1 MNEEMGFE
9 VPAVS
14 SRDIVPETS
23 CCKRQALTDTAWHA
37 LPEDRVFS
45 LLASFPDGLSSGEV
59 RARIA
64 KFGSNTLPTKK
75 AVELWEVILR
85 QFKSPLIYILMAA
98 ALISFGIG
106 EFTDG
111 GFILAVITSNAIIGT
126 LQEWKAEKNALAL
139 QELLRIMA
147 HVRRAGHGVTVDAR
161 EIVPGDIILLIEG
174 DRVPADIRIL
184 HSSSLK
190 IDESLLSGESLPVEK
205 NAAVVPESTP
215 FMSRGNMAYAG
226 STVISGKAEGI
237 VTATGLITEVGKIA
251 QSVVSTESVKPPLVI
266 RMEEFSKKIGILVV
280 AACSVLA
287 IAAILR
293 GMVPIEVF
301 FIAVALAV
309 AAIPEGLPVAIT
321 VALSIGVSRMA
332 KRNVIVRKLTAVEA
346 LGSCTCIASDKT
358 GTLTVN
364 AQTLQQIELPDGHSY
379 TLTGEGY
386 CGEGGI
392 ALPDDKPVTDTD
404 RQRLAEIALLGII
417 CNSAELTRSGETWT
431 HLGDP
436 IDIAFLAYGY
446 KLGINPDDVRRD
458 NPIIGEIPFEAERR
472 YAATFF
478 QNGDRARVAVKG
490 AVEVLLPLCRDQISK
505 NGISAIDI
513 PRMMERALA
522 LSGQGYRV
530 IAIAAADIN
539 PDNGK
544 KEPGPE
550 DIPPLTFMGFACFID
565 PVRPEAKEAI
575 RACREAGIRVVM
587 VTGDHPATALAIATS
602 LGLAT
607 SEEQVITGAELEVL
621 GNPQAPDTLKRLKNI
636 SVFARV
642 FPLQKLA
649 IVKDLQKLGHY
660 VAVTGDGINDTPA
673 LKQANIGIAMGSG
686 TDLAKDTASIII
698 TDDAFSS
705 IVAGVREGR
714 IIYDNIRKVTYLL
727 ISTGFAEVVLFA
739 LALGA
744 GLPLPLLAVQLL
756 WLNLVTNGIQD
767 VTLAF
772 EGGEPGVMKRP
783 PRPPSETIINRLMVE
798 ETLVSGLYM
807 GLSAFAAWYFLLGAG
822 VEESAARNLV
832 LLLMVL
838 LENAHVFNCRSA
850 SISAFK
856 IPISRNYF
864 LFMGVIAA
872 QGIHIL
878 SMYIPF
884 MQDVLGVSP
893 VTFEEWVSLMIIA
906 LGLIGVMEV
915 YKFVGRFRNNETSR
929 VSLTGT

>member
-1 MNEEMGFE
+1 MGFE
-9 VPAVS
+9 VSTVS
-14 SRDIVPETS
+14 SGNIVPETS
-23 CCKRQALTDTAWHA
+23 CCTRQALTDTAWHA
-37 LPEDRVFS
+37 LPNDQVFS
-45 LLASFPDGLSSGEV
+45 LLASVSEGLSAREV

-64 KFGSNTLPTKK
+64 TFGSNTLPAKK
-75 AVELWEVILR
+75 PVALWEVILS

-98 ALISFGIG
+98 AFISMGIG

-111 GFILAVITSNAIIGT
+111 GFILAVIAVNTIIGT

-139 QELLRIMA
+139 QDLLRILT
-147 HVRRAGHGVTVDAR
+147 HVRRDGHGVTMDAT
-161 EIVPGDIILLIEG
+161 EIVPGDIILLGEG

-184 HSSSLK
+184 HASYLK
-190 IDESLLSGESLPVEK
+190 TDESLLSGESLPVEK
-205 NAAVVPESTP
+205 NTIILPEHTP
-215 FMSRGNMAYAG
+215 FLSRGNMAYAG
-226 STVISGKAEGI
+226 STVISGKAEGV
-237 VTATGLITEVGKIA
+237 VTATGLLTEVGKIA
-251 QSVVSTESVKPPLVI
+251 QSVISTESVKPPLVI
-266 RMEEFSKKIGILVV
+266 RMETFSKKIGILVL

-287 IAAILR
+287 VVAISR
-293 GMVPIEVF
+293 GMPPVEVF

-309 AAIPEGLPVAIT
+309 SAIPEGLPVAIT

-364 AQTLQQIELPDGHSY
+364 AQTLQRIELPDGHSF

-386 CGEGGI
+386 SGEGGI
-392 ALPDDKPVTDTD
+392 AMPEDMPVTDTD
-404 RQRLAEIALLGII
+404 RQHLAEIALLGII
-417 CNSAELTRSGETWT
+417 CNSAELTRSEKNWT

-436 IDIAFLAYGY
+436 VDIAFLAYGY
-446 KLGINPDDVRRD
+446 KLGFLPDDVRKTHV
-458 NPIIGEIPFEAERR
+458 ITGEIPFEAKRR

-478 QNGDRARVAVKG
+478 KDRDRFRVAVKG
-490 AVEVLLPLCRDQISK
+490 AVEVILPLCRYQKSK

-513 PRMMERALA
+513 PQMMKRALA

-530 IAIAAADIN
+530 ITVAAADFT
-539 PDNGK
+539 PDAKK

-587 VTGDHPATALAIATS
+587 VTGDHPATALAIAKN
-602 LGLAT
+602 LGIAIT
-607 SEEQVITGAELEVL
+607 DEQVITGAELEAL
-621 GNPQAPDTLKRLKNI
+621 GNSEAPVTLKRLENI

-660 VAVTGDGINDTPA
+660 VAVTGDGVNDTPA

-686 TDLAKDTASIII
+686 TDIAKDTASIII

-705 IVAGVREGR
+705 IVAGVHNGR

-739 LALGA
+739 LALGT

-783 PRPPSETIINRLMVE
+783 PRPPSETIINRLMIE
-798 ETLVSGLYM
+798 ETLVSGMYM
-807 GLSAFAAWYFLLGAG
+807 GLSAFAVWYFLLGAG

-864 LFMGVIAA
+864 LFIGVIAA

-884 MQDVLGVSP
+884 MQDVLGISP
-893 VTFEEWVSLMIIA
+893 VTFEEWVFLMIIA
-906 LGLIGVMEV
+906 LGLVGVMEV
-915 YKFVGRFRNNETSR
+915 YKIVGRFRSNKTSR
-929 VSLTGT
+929 GPVTGT

>member
-1 MNEEMGFE
+1 M
-9 VPAVS
+9 
-14 SRDIVPETS
+14 I
-23 CCKRQALTDTAWHA
+23 
-37 LPEDRVFS
+37 
-45 LLASFPDGLSSGEV
+45 
-59 RARIA
+59 
-64 KFGSNTLPTKK
+64 
-75 AVELWEVILR
+75 
-85 QFKSPLIYILMAA
+85 A

-111 GFILAVITSNAIIGT
+111 GFILAVITVNAIIGT
-126 LQEWKAEKNALAL
+126 LQEWKAEKSAQTL
-139 QELLRIMA
+139 QALLRIMA
-147 HVRRAGHGVTVDAR
+147 HVRRDRHVTTVDAG
-161 EIVPGDIILLIEG
+161 EIVPGDVILLSEG

-184 HSSSLK
+184 RQSSLNV
-190 IDESLLSGESLPVEK
+190 DESLLSGESLPVEK
-205 NAAVVPESTP
+205 NAAVLYEKTP

-226 STVISGKAEGI
+226 STVVSGKAEGV
-237 VTATGLITEVGKIA
+237 VTATGLLTEVGKIA

-266 RMEEFSKKIGILVV
+266 RMETFSKRIGILVV

-287 IAAILR
+287 VVAISR
-293 GMVPIEVF
+293 GMPSIDVF

-309 AAIPEGLPVAIT
+309 SAIPEGLPVAIT

-364 AQTLQQIELPDGHSY
+364 AQTLQRVELPDGRSY

-386 CGEGGI
+386 RGEGEVSP
-392 ALPDDKPVTDTD
+392 LHYEPVPDTD
-404 RQRLAEIALLGII
+404 RQRLSEIALLGII
-417 CNSAELTRSGETWT
+417 CNSAELACSGKEWT

-446 KLGINPDDVRRD
+446 KLGINPDDVRSG
-458 NPIIGEIPFEAERR
+458 NTVIGEIPFEAGRR

-478 QNGDRARVAVKG
+478 HDKTRSHVVVKG
-490 AVEVLLPLCRDQISK
+490 AIEVILPMCRDQTSVD
-505 NGISAIDI
+505 GISALDI
-513 PRMMERALA
+513 PQMMERALD

-530 IAIAAADIN
+530 IAIASSDLDPN
-539 PDNGK
+539 SDK
-544 KEPGPE
+544 KELDSN

-565 PVRPEAKEAI
+565 PVRPDAGVSI
-575 RACREAGIRVVM
+575 RACRESGIRVVM
-587 VTGDHPATALAIATS
+587 VTGDHPATALAIARD
-602 LGLAT
+602 LGIAT
-607 SEEQVITGAELEVL
+607 SPEQVITGAELEAL
-621 GNPQAPDTLKRLKNI
+621 GNYEDPASLKKLENI

-642 FPLQKLA
+642 VPLQKLA
-649 IVKDLQKLGHY
+649 IVKNLQKLGHY
-660 VAVTGDGINDTPA
+660 VAVTGDGVNDTPA

-686 TDLAKDTASIII
+686 TDLAKDTASIIV

-705 IVAGVREGR
+705 IVAGVHEGR

-727 ISTGFAEVVLFA
+727 ISTGFAEVVLFT
-739 LALGA
+739 LALVA

-767 VTLAF
+767 VMLAF
-772 EGGEPGVMKRP
+772 EGGEPGVMKKK
-783 PRPPSETIINRLMVE
+783 PRPPSETIINRLMAE

-807 GLSAFAAWYFLLGAG
+807 GVSAFVIWYFLLGAG
-822 VEESAARNLV
+822 VEESAARNMI

-838 LENAHVFNCRSA
+838 LENCHVFNCRSE
-850 SISAFK
+850 STSAFR
-856 IPISRNYF
+856 IPISRNY
-864 LFMGVIAA
+864 LLIIGVIAA

-893 VTFEEWVSLMIIA
+893 VTFEEWLTFLVIA
-906 LGLIGVMEV
+906 LVLIAVMEV
-915 YKFVGRFRNNETSR
+915 YKFVGKFRNTETS
-929 VSLTGT
+929 VSGRHWC